1 MPTVLIVDDS
11 LTDRLLAG
19 GLLNDLEQV
28 KIEYAVDGKDAVVK
42 IELQAPDVIITDLD
56 MPEMNGLELVSVIRR
71 EYPQVPV
78 ILITA
83 IGSEQIAIQALRS
96 GAASYVP
103 KNSLYL
109 KLAET
114 VQQVLSVARKSRGR
128 VRLMRR
134 LVEQEIRFVI
144 ENDQELISALA
155 HYLQDLATESGV
167 CDQSERV
174 RIGIALHE
182 AFTNAYYHGNLE
194 VSSALREADHRLF
207 YDLSRERSAVP
218 PYSHRKIHVL
228 AKYSPNHFECRIRD
242 EGPGFDRRV
251 LSDPT
256 DPMNLLQASGRG
268 LLLMRN
274 FMDEVKHNK
283 SGNEVTMIKRRKRA
297 GV

>member
-28 KIEYAVDGKDAVVK
+28 KIEYAVDGKDALVK

-134 LVEQEIRFVI
+134 LVEQEIV
-144 ENDQELISALA
+144 
-155 HYLQDLATESGV
+155 T
-167 CDQSERV
+167 
-174 RIGIALHE
+174 GI
-182 AFTNAYYHGNLE
+182 
-194 VSSALREADHRLF
+194 VQRL
-207 YDLSRERSAVP
+207 
-218 PYSHRKIHVL
+218 
-228 AKYSPNHFECRIRD
+228 
-242 EGPGFDRRV
+242 
-251 LSDPT
+251 
-256 DPMNLLQASGRG
+256 
-268 LLLMRN
+268 
-274 FMDEVKHNK
+274 
-283 SGNEVTMIKRRKRA
+283 
-297 GV
+297 